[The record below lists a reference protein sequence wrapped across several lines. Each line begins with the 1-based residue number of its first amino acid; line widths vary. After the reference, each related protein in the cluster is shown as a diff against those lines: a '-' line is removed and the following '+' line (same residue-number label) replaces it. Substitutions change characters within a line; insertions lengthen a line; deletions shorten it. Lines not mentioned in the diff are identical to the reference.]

1 MICPVCSTEN
11 SPDAIFCA
19 NEECG
24 KALGGLR
31 YAREEFDADTRWHQA
46 VADRIAAFIGA
57 PHFLV
62 VHGLWFVLWVVLNTL
77 VLTVAA
83 RFDAYP
89 FGLLGIILS
98 VEAIFI
104 TGVLMISQNRQSAFA
119 DKRAELDYEISVL
132 THRKLHEIERML
144 KEVQ

>member
-1 MICPVCSTEN
+1 MPTKSTFSQN
-11 SPDAIFCA
+11 VGA
-19 NEECG
+19 G
-24 KALGGLR
+24 KTTSAYSHVGVIEKSIATKSSRLS
-31 YAREEFDADTRWHQA
+31 
-46 VADRIAAFIGA
+46 IAAFIGA